1 MRITAISTGT
11 LKLKPVFLEGSPNHG
26 GSLGLMLAIARDPGF
41 TQSLPMWSWIV
52 ETDDERIL
60 IDAGAAPGAGG
71 GPTRTKF
78 EVAPDQSLVHELARQ
93 GLTPTE
99 FDRVFLTHMHG
110 DHVGGIGAFHPRRVW
125 VSRAEW
131 APVSRFP
138 GSLMR
143 PLTAPVPR
151 RFAPTVFDFTGPPM
165 YGFPASLP
173 LTKDGSIVA
182 LPTPGHSPGHTSYLV
197 RRADADVLLAGDVT
211 YDLPALHEPRDQGFV
226 ADVEKHH
233 ETLPR
238 VAALVKSG
246 VRYLPSHDP
255 EAPARL

>member
-1 MRITAISTGT
+1 MRIIAISTGT
-11 LKLKPVFLEGSPNHG
+11 LKLKPTFLEGSPRHG
-26 GSLGLMLAIARDPGF
+26 GTLGLILALTRDPAF
-41 TQSLPMWSWIV
+41 TPSLPMWSWIV
-52 ETDDERIL
+52 ETSDERIL

-71 GPTRTKF
+71 GPTRTRF
-78 EVAPDQSLVHELARQ
+78 EIAPNQTLVDELARHR
-93 GLTPTE
+93 LEPKD

-110 DHVGGIGAFHPRRVW
+110 DHVGGLGSFDSRRVW

-151 RFAPTVFDFTGPPM
+151 GFAPTVFDFTGPAM
-165 YGFPASLP
+165 HGFPASFP
-173 LTKDGSIVA
+173 VTRDGSIVA

-197 RRADADVLLAGDVT
+197 RRPEGDVLLAGDVT
-211 YDLPALHEPRDQGFV
+211 YDLPALHEQRDQGFV
-226 ADVEKHH
+226 ADVERHH

-238 VAALVKSG
+238 VAALVQSG

-255 EAPARL
+255 EAPT